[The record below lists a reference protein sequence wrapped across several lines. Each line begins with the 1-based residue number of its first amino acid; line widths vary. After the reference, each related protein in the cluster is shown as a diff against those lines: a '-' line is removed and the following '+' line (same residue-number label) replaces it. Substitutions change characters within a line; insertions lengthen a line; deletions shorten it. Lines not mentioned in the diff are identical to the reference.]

1 MGELFQLIGLEMFL
15 NTLDPHF
22 KKSFQESLEDNQ
34 VRYHNQIYQALG
46 YSFEPIQNES
56 EIKKE

>member
-1 MGELFQLIGLEMFL
+1 MFL

-46 YSFEPIQNES
+46 YSFEPIEPIKNES
-56 EIKKE
+56 ATKKE

>member
-1 MGELFQLIGLEMFL
+1 MKEVFL

-46 YSFEPIQNES
+46 YSFEPIKNES
-56 EIKKE
+56 GTKKE